1 MGMGM
6 ETTWII
12 WNIIVTLVVTPLIW
26 NIRQNQE
33 ELKKLAKEAIAAF
46 QASLAPSE
54 REKVGIK
61 DMGKVMGELKKLH
74 ADEIDFAKAGP
85 LIKELLNK

>member
-12 WNIIVTLVVTPLIW
+12 WNIIVTLVVAPLIW

-33 ELKKLAKEAIAAF
+33 ELKR
-46 QASLAPSE
+46 QG
-54 REKVGIK
+54 V
-61 DMGKVMGELKKLH
+61 
-74 ADEIDFAKAGP
+74 
-85 LIKELLNK
+85 LLN

>member
-12 WNIIVTLVVTPLIW
+12 WNIIVTLVVAPLIW

-33 ELKKLAKEAIAAF
+33 ELKR
-46 QASLAPSE
+46 QG
-54 REKVGIK
+54 V
-61 DMGKVMGELKKLH
+61 
-74 ADEIDFAKAGP
+74 
-85 LIKELLNK
+85 LLNRTREEIARDYVTKDELENNMERIMRILNKLESKLDKLFDVKQ

>member
-12 WNIIVTLVVTPLIW
+12 WNIIVTLVVAPLIW

-33 ELKKLAKEAIAAF
+33 ELKRQGVLLNRTREEIARIYVTKDELENNMERIMRILNKLESKLDKLF
-46 QASLAPSE
+46 DV
-54 REKVGIK
+54 KKIK
-61 DMGKVMGELKKLH
+61 D
-74 ADEIDFAKAGP
+74 
-85 LIKELLNK
+85 

>member
-12 WNIIVTLVVTPLIW
+12 WNIIVTLVVAPLIW

-33 ELKKLAKEAIAAF
+33 ELKRQGVLLNRTREEIARTYVTKDELENNMERIMRILNKLESKLDKLF
-46 QASLAPSE
+46 DV
-54 REKVGIK
+54 KTIK
-61 DMGKVMGELKKLH
+61 D
-74 ADEIDFAKAGP
+74 
-85 LIKELLNK
+85 

>member
-12 WNIIVTLVVTPLIW
+12 WNIIVTLVVAPLIW

-33 ELKKLAKEAIAAF
+33 ELKR
-46 QASLAPSE
+46 QG
-54 REKVGIK
+54 V
-61 DMGKVMGELKKLH
+61 
-74 ADEIDFAKAGP
+74 
-85 LIKELLNK
+85 LLNRTREEIARIYVTKDELENNMERIMRILNKLESKLDKLFDVKQ

>member
-12 WNIIVTLVVTPLIW
+12 WNIIVTLVVAPLIW

-33 ELKKLAKEAIAAF
+33 ELKRQGVLLNRTREEIARTYVTKDELENNMERIMRILNKLESKLDKLF
-46 QASLAPSE
+46 DV
-54 REKVGIK
+54 KKIK
-61 DMGKVMGELKKLH
+61 D
-74 ADEIDFAKAGP
+74 
-85 LIKELLNK
+85 

>member
-12 WNIIVTLVVTPLIW
+12 WNIIVTLVVAPLIW

-33 ELKKLAKEAIAAF
+33 ELKR
-46 QASLAPSE
+46 QG
-54 REKVGIK
+54 V
-61 DMGKVMGELKKLH
+61 
-74 ADEIDFAKAGP
+74 
-85 LIKELLNK
+85 LLNRTREEIARDYVTKNELENDMEKIMRILNKLESKLDKFFEVKK

>member
-12 WNIIVTLVVTPLIW
+12 WNIIVTLVVAPLIW

-33 ELKKLAKEAIAAF
+33 ELKR
-46 QASLAPSE
+46 QG
-54 REKVGIK
+54 V
-61 DMGKVMGELKKLH
+61 
-74 ADEIDFAKAGP
+74 
-85 LIKELLNK
+85 LLNRTREEIARVYVTKDELENNMERIMRILNKLESKLDKLFDVK

>member
-12 WNIIVTLVVTPLIW
+12 WNVIVTLVVAPLIW

-33 ELKKLAKEAIAAF
+33 ELKR
-46 QASLAPSE
+46 QG
-54 REKVGIK
+54 V
-61 DMGKVMGELKKLH
+61 
-74 ADEIDFAKAGP
+74 
-85 LIKELLNK
+85 LLNRTREEIARIYVTKSELNNSIDRMMNLLSKLEAKIDKLVELHIDEAKKN

>member
-12 WNIIVTLVVTPLIW
+12 WNIIVTLVVAPLIW

-33 ELKKLAKEAIAAF
+33 ELKRQGVLLNRTREEIARDYVTKDELENNMERIMRILNKLESKLDKLF
-46 QASLAPSE
+46 DV
-54 REKVGIK
+54 KKIK
-61 DMGKVMGELKKLH
+61 D
-74 ADEIDFAKAGP
+74 
-85 LIKELLNK
+85 

>member
-12 WNIIVTLVVTPLIW
+12 WNIIVTLVVAPLIW

-33 ELKKLAKEAIAAF
+33 ELKR
-46 QASLAPSE
+46 QG
-54 REKVGIK
+54 V
-61 DMGKVMGELKKLH
+61 
-74 ADEIDFAKAGP
+74 
-85 LIKELLNK
+85 LLNRTREEIARDYVTKDELENNMERIMRILNKLESKLDKLFDVK

>member
-12 WNIIVTLVVTPLIW
+12 WNIIVTLVVAPLIW

-33 ELKKLAKEAIAAF
+33 ELKR
-46 QASLAPSE
+46 QG
-54 REKVGIK
+54 V
-61 DMGKVMGELKKLH
+61 
-74 ADEIDFAKAGP
+74 
-85 LIKELLNK
+85 LLNRTREEIARIYVTKDELENNMERIMRILNKLESKLDKLFDVKITKD

>member
-12 WNIIVTLVVTPLIW
+12 WNIIVTLVVAPLIW

-33 ELKKLAKEAIAAF
+33 ELKR
-46 QASLAPSE
+46 QG
-54 REKVGIK
+54 V
-61 DMGKVMGELKKLH
+61 
-74 ADEIDFAKAGP
+74 
-85 LIKELLNK
+85 LLNRTREEIARIYVTKDELENNMERIMRILNKLESKLDKLFDVK

>member
-12 WNIIVTLVVTPLIW
+12 WNIIVTLVVAPLIW

-33 ELKKLAKEAIAAF
+33 ELKR
-46 QASLAPSE
+46 QG
-54 REKVGIK
+54 V
-61 DMGKVMGELKKLH
+61 
-74 ADEIDFAKAGP
+74 
-85 LIKELLNK
+85 LLNRTREEIARDYVTKDELENNMERIMRILNKLESKLDKFFEVKK